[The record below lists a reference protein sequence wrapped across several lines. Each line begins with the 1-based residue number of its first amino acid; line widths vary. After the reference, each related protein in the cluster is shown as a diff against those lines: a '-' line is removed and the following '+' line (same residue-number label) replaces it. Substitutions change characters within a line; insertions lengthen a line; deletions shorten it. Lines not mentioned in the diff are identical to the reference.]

1 MEARPK
7 YKNRSQELEKLVKV
21 LHDTG
26 ISNVEQLTTLLAR
39 TIQSYAIQ
47 IGIEPLRSKELE
59 YIWQKLITPA

>member
-59 YIWQKLITPA
+59 YIWQKLITPP